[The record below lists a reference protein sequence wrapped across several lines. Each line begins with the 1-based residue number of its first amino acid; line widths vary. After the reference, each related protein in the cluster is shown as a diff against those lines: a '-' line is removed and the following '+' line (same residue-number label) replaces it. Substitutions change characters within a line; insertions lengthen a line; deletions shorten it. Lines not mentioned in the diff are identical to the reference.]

1 MTDFQGITI
10 GGLLDQRAAEQP
22 DRTYFVH
29 HSRGQSFTFA
39 QMKAAVDEAA
49 KGFLG
54 IGVRKGDHVAIW
66 AGNVSEW
73 VVTQLATAKIG
84 AVLVTVNPAYQLS
97 ELEYLLAQSHTKV
110 LVMAPEFRGNDYVAT
125 LRKAIP
131 EVDTASPGGV
141 SNDQYPRFRDVVLV
155 EGEESG
161 AFRRWSDLL
170 AAGAGVTDEAL
181 VAAQAATEPGDV
193 INIQYTSGTTG
204 FPKGAMLTHSNILGD
219 ADLVGWA
226 QNLTADDVIC
236 APVPFYHCFG
246 CVMGVLTALT
256 RGCTLVTPHDFFVPG
271 TTLEAVSAHGAT
283 SLYGVP
289 TMFIAQLNDP
299 AMTSADL
306 SSLRT
311 GIMAGS
317 PCPIEVMRQVVDRM
331 GATEVTIAY
340 GQTELSPVVTQT
352 TTDDT
357 IERRVTTVGRV
368 LPGLEARIIDPET
381 GEECPP
387 GVQGEFCARGFTVM
401 AGYYDKPEET
411 ARTIDADGWLHT
423 GDLALVDDEGYYKIT
438 GRLKDMVIRGGENVY
453 PREVEEFLFTHPA
466 VQDVQV
472 FGVPDARMG
481 EEIAAWVQVKE
492 GAALTEEELKEF
504 CRGRISHY
512 KVPRYIRFVTEFP
525 MTVTGKI
532 QKFKMREETADEL
545 GLAEVETA

>member
-1 MTDFQGITI
+1 
-10 GGLLDQRAAEQP
+10 
-22 DRTYFVH
+22 
-29 HSRGQSFTFA
+29 
-39 QMKAAVDEAA
+39 
-49 KGFLG
+49 
-54 IGVRKGDHVAIW
+54 
-66 AGNVSEW
+66 
-73 VVTQLATAKIG
+73 
-84 AVLVTVNPAYQLS
+84 
-97 ELEYLLAQSHTKV
+97 
-110 LVMAPEFRGNDYVAT
+110 
-125 LRKAIP
+125 
-131 EVDTASPGGV
+131 
-141 SNDQYPRFRDVVLV
+141 
-155 EGEESG
+155 
-161 AFRRWSDLL
+161 
-170 AAGAGVTDEAL
+170 
-181 VAAQAATEPGDV
+181 
-193 INIQYTSGTTG
+193 
-204 FPKGAMLTHSNILGD
+204 
-219 ADLVGWA
+219 
-226 QNLTADDVIC
+226 
-236 APVPFYHCFG
+236 
-246 CVMGVLTALT
+246 
-256 RGCTLVTPHDFFVPG
+256 VTPHDFFVPG

-299 AMTSADL
+299 GMASASL

-317 PCPIEVMRQVVDRM
+317 PCPIEVMRQVVDQM

-368 LPGLEARIIDPET
+368 LPGLEARIIDAET

-411 ARTIDADGWLHT
+411 ARTIDAEGWLHT
-423 GDLALVDDEGYYKIT
+423 GDLAVVDEEGYYKIT

-472 FGVPDARMG
+472 FGVPDVKMG
-481 EEIAAWVQVKE
+481 EEIAAWVQVRE
-492 GAALTEEELKEF
+492 GAAVTEEELKDF
-504 CRGRISHY
+504 CRGRIAHY

-532 QKFKMREETADEL
+532 QKFKMRDDMAEEL